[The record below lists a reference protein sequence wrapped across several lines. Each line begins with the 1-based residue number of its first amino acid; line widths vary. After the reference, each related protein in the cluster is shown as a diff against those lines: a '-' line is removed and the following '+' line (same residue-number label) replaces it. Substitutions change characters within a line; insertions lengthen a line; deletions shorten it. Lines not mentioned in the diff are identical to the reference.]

1 MSWEVPGMRSRTWS
15 FNRGIAR
22 DLLRRYW
29 LLWAVYFLGLM
40 LLLPVSVMSS
50 SRNPYSPDRFFNYTV
65 LNAARPCVILS
76 ADAPA

>member
-40 LLLPVSVMSS
+40 LLLPVSG
-50 SRNPYSPDRFFNYTV
+50 
-65 LNAARPCVILS
+65 
-76 ADAPA
+76 